1 MYVNLTVETCT
12 LQHQVSKS
20 RLKNGK
26 RSKSL
31 DMHINRCVKE
41 DGTEFE
47 IRISGDGKRNHH
59 KINAGIEKITTENF
73 EIIFGS

>member
-1 MYVNLTVETCT
+1 
-12 LQHQVSKS
+12 
-20 RLKNGK
+20 
-26 RSKSL
+26 
-31 DMHINRCVKE
+31 MHINRCVKE